1 MKRLFVAFS
10 FLAIA
15 IALCV
20 FEQYTVE
27 SAYQETNKMIDNA
40 IEYVKEE
47 DYEKTAQECRKLD
60 EYWNGK
66 YPYLTAM
73 IEHGSLDDA
82 RMTISSLEDL
92 AENESDELESE
103 LITAKNQI
111 KTIRDN
117 QKITFG
123 NVF

>member
-1 MKRLFVAFS
+1 MKRLLVAFS

-15 IALCV
+15 ISLCV

-27 SAYQETNKMIDNA
+27 SAYQETNKMIDTA
-40 IEYVKEE
+40 IKYLNEE
-47 DYEKTAQECRKLD
+47 DYEKTAQECKKLD

-92 AENESDELESE
+92 ANNKSEELESE